1 MVDGKV
7 FVWRSQDFLLNLFT
21 NFTTMILKKTTKWIA
36 AAAMLIVITGSR
48 VQAQSVYK
56 TKLSSSKSVFRLG
69 LGLEGAYPTKNFS
82 NFELGGTARLQYDLA
97 NNLSLTLTSGFYHF
111 FAKDGHA
118 QISEKGIYT
127 NDLNMIPV
135 KLGLKSFF
143 APNFYLSGEAGAG
156 FELNHAQETKLIL
169 SPGIGYAGNKGLD
182 LGLRYENFSGNHS
195 NYGLIGLR
203 VAYGFKL

>member
-1 MVDGKV
+1 
-7 FVWRSQDFLLNLFT
+7 
-21 NFTTMILKKTTKWIA
+21 MILKTTTKWIA
-36 AAAMLIVITGSR
+36 ATAAMIILITGS
-48 VQAQSVYK
+48 QAQAQTI
-56 TKLSSSKSVFRLG
+56 TKRKASKDSKSIFRLG

-111 FAKDGHA
+111 FVENDKVFYTD
-118 QISEKGIYT
+118 KGVAYN

-135 KLGLKSFF
+135 KVGLKSFF

-156 FELNHAQETKLIL
+156 FELNNAQETKLIL

-182 LGLRYENFSGNHS
+182 VGLRYENFSGNHN